1 MTMGPDELT
10 ALTTVA
16 GAALV
21 QAAGTDAWAG
31 MRAWAARWSRRVGEQ
46 RQRAELEHLDAA
58 QAGLAAAT
66 QAGADEADAADPAH
80 RAGYWS
86 GRFAA
91 LLQELPP
98 EERAEAVTELEA
110 LLRSTVPATGPDT
123 GVRVS
128 GTFNG
133 PVQNGNSNHMVIH
146 YGPAS

>member
-1 MTMGPDELT
+1 MGPEELMALT
-10 ALTTVA
+10 AAA

-58 QAGLAAAT
+58 EAGLTAAAEPG
-66 QAGADEADAADPAH
+66 AGAGAPDAGDAAH

-86 GRFAA
+86 GRLAA

-98 EERAEAVTELEA
+98 AARAEAVAELRA
-110 LLRSTVPATGPDT
+110 LLRETAPVPRRDT

-133 PVQNGNSNHMVIH
+133 PVQNGDGNHMVIH
-146 YGPAS
+146 QGPAS